1 MLQALFRRRALA
13 IAASV
18 VAALVIVGAVIGA
31 IYVFGA
37 GNRNPTKTGGGAVT
51 VPTLTASGDTT
62 IFAIDSSSSQA
73 IFTID
78 EILFGKPNTVVGQTS
93 QVAGQIAINTKD
105 PSQSKIGEIKVD
117 VSALTTDNPLRN
129 QTLRGRILETD
140 DPSNQYATFVASSIS
155 GLPSSIAVGQEVP
168 FKITG
173 ALTVHGV
180 TKTVTFDATVKAVS
194 DKQITGQAQTTVK
207 YSDFH
212 IAVPDVPSVT
222 GLGDT
227 VTLAIA
233 FTANAG

>member
-1 MLQALFRRRALA
+1 MLQALFRRRTLAIAGAIVAVVVIVGA
-13 IAASV
+13 IAAS
-18 VAALVIVGAVIGA
+18 

-37 GNRNPTKTGGGAVT
+37 GGANQANTGGGTVT
-51 VPTLTASGDTT
+51 VPTLTASADTT
-62 IFAIDSSSSQA
+62 IFTIDSSSSKA
-73 IFTID
+73 TFTID
-78 EILFGKPNTVVGQTS
+78 EILFGKPNTVVGETNQI
-93 QVAGQIAINTKD
+93 AGQIAINTKD

-117 VSALTTDNPLRN
+117 VSTLTTDNPLRN

-207 YSDFH
+207 YSDFN
-212 IAVPDVPSVT
+212 ISVPDVPSVT

-227 VTLAIA
+227 VTLAID

>member
-1 MLQALFRRRALA
+1 MLQALFRRRTFA
-13 IAASV
+13 IAASI
-18 VAALVIVGAVIGA
+18 VAALVIVGAIVGA

-37 GNRNPTKTGGGAVT
+37 GARNPAATGGGTVT
-51 VPTLTASGDTT
+51 APTLTASGDTT

-73 IFTID
+73 TFTID

-117 VSALTTDNPLRN
+117 VSALTTDDPLRN

-140 DPSNQYATFVASSIS
+140 DPSNQFATFVASSLS
-155 GLPSSIAVGQEVP
+155 GLSSGITVGQEVS

-180 TKTVTFDATVKAVS
+180 TKSVTFDATVKVVS
-194 DKQITGQAQTTVK
+194 DKQITGTAQTTVK
-207 YSDFH
+207 YSDFN
-212 IAVPDVPSVT
+212 ISVPDLPSVT

-227 VTLAIA
+227 VTLAID

>member
-1 MLQALFRRRALA
+1 MLQALFRHRALA
-13 IAASV
+13 IGGAIIAVVVIV
-18 VAALVIVGAVIGA
+18 VAIAGA

-37 GNRNPTKTGGGAVT
+37 GGKNPAKTGNGTVT
-51 VPTLTASGDTT
+51 APTLTSSGDTT
-62 IFAIDSSSSQA
+62 IFAIDSSSSKA
-73 IFTID
+73 SFTID
-78 EILFGKPNTVVGQTS
+78 EILFGKPNTVVGETS

-129 QTLRGRILETD
+129 RTLQGRILETD

-155 GLPSSIAVGQEVP
+155 GLPSSIAVGQEVS

-180 TKTVTFDATVKAVS
+180 TKTETFNATVKVVS
-194 DKQITGQAQTTVK
+194 EKQITGQAQTTVK
-207 YSDFH
+207 YSDFN
-212 IAVPDVPSVT
+212 ISVPDVPSVT

-227 VTLAIA
+227 AKLAID

>member
-1 MLQALFRRRALA
+1 MLQALFRRRTFA
-13 IAASV
+13 IAASI
-18 VAALVIVGAVIGA
+18 VAALVIVGAIVGA

-37 GNRNPTKTGGGAVT
+37 GARNPAAAGGGTVT
-51 VPTLTASGDTT
+51 APTLTASGDTT

-73 IFTID
+73 TFTID

-140 DPSNQYATFVASSIS
+140 DPSNRYATFVASSLS
-155 GLPSSIAVGQEVP
+155 GLPSSITVGQEVS

-180 TKTVTFDATVKAVS
+180 TKSVTFDVTVKVVS
-194 DKQITGQAQTTVK
+194 DKQITGKARTTVK
-207 YSDFH
+207 YSDFN
-212 IAVPDVPSVT
+212 ISVPDVPSVT

-227 VTLAIA
+227 VTLAID